1 MVTSWSEE
9 KQLSLDLFIEPR
21 GGFTSELLRRS
32 KPSNNGRSSYVALF
46 SGPHGTSAPVGDYET
61 ILMVADGSGIF
72 AHSAYL
78 KKLIYGYNS
87 CKTRTRRIHLVWQLQ
102 TFGKLHPGRIVEE
115 I

>member
-9 KQLSLDLFIEPR
+9 KQHCLNLLIEPR

-32 KPSNNGRSSYVALF
+32 KADGDSYPSYIALF
-46 SGPHGTSAPVGDYET
+46 SGPYRTSAPVGDYET
-61 ILMVADGSGIF
+61 IVMVADGSGIA
-72 AHSAYL
+72 AHLPYF

-102 TFGKLHPGRIVEE
+102 TFGKLYSDRIVKET
-115 I
+115 